1 MHVCGNPWHDVPM
14 LVLLLAH
21 QPDLF
26 LPMARNVWSRLSH
39 SVRSP

>member
-14 LVLLLAH
+14 LAMFVLH

-26 LPMARNVWSRLSH
+26 LPA
-39 SVRSP
+39 VRSLWRRLTASGL